1 MQSTTKG
8 PTSSF
13 RPPPQR
19 GATLPAAKPPN
30 LKRGG
35 VPNLDAAWKRF
46 RVSTARASAGAR
58 KGELEMEN
66 WGSAGETL
74 ERDFT
79 LPKLQ
84 VQKSFPLPKYGPVVA
99 GPVLITIT
107 GRIGVR
113 GTIALGNSSTV
124 VRLSPGEQ
132 KIDFERKFNSSLGE
146 FSLTGGVEPGKAS
159 TIGIKLGTQ
168 SVEFKFEAGF
178 DFTKP
183 LTLSATPKTPF
194 EGKLQFGDWSFEG
207 KVIPTLQIVVAPNPA
222 WPGWATVARGA
233 GQTAAR
239 VIAIGRGLFFAGE
252 IGVATTFGAVAIG
265 VTIAVGAILWVGF
278 CLYMIGQANRDG
290 RALAVGFAFNAG
302 YSDALARMTSDIA
315 LLPYDEN
322 GKRKYWSKLTYDWKS
337 AYDYWAP
344 RWIDGNDRDATYQIR
359 LLGEIAAI
367 QDQALF
373 LQLYGGEQWPAVK
386 FDHRKKYGEA
396 EGFRAQKYKEI
407 MNRQLR
413 DGKPVGI
420 PLTPRS

>member
-8 PTSSF
+8 PPTSF
-13 RPPPQR
+13 RPPAQR
-19 GATLPAAKPPN
+19 AGTLPAAKPPN
-30 LKRGG
+30 RKRGG

-46 RVSTARASAGAR
+46 RVASTSASAGAR
-58 KGELEMEN
+58 KAELEMEN

-84 VQKSFPLPKYGPVVA
+84 IQKSFLLPTYGPIVA
-99 GPVLITIT
+99 GPVLITVS

-113 GTIALGNSSTV
+113 GTIALGNSSAV
-124 VRLSPGEQ
+124 MRLSPGEQ
-132 KIDFERKFNSSLGE
+132 KVDFEGKFNSSLGD
-146 FSLTGGVEPGKAS
+146 FSLTGGIEPGKGS
-159 TIGIKLGTQ
+159 TIGVKLGTQ
-168 SVEFKFEAGF
+168 HVEFKFEAGF
-178 DFTKP
+178 DFSKP
-183 LTLSATPKTPF
+183 LSLSATPKTPF
-194 EGKLQFGDWSFEG
+194 EGKLKFGDWSFEG
-207 KVIPTLQIVVAPNPA
+207 KVIPTLVIGIAPNPA
-222 WPGWATVARGA
+222 WPGWAAVARSA

-265 VTIAVGAILWVGF
+265 VTIAVGAILWIGF

-290 RALAVGFAFNAG
+290 RALAVGFAFNSG
-302 YSDALARMTSDIA
+302 YADTLARATSDIA
-315 LLPYDEN
+315 LFPDDAN
-322 GKRKYWSKLTYDWKS
+322 GRRQYLHKLEYDWKS

-344 RWIDGNDRDATYQIR
+344 RWIDGNDRNATYHIR
-359 LLGEIAAI
+359 LLGEIAAM

-373 LQLYGGEQWPAVK
+373 LQLYGGEQWPAIK
-386 FDHRKKYGEA
+386 LEHRKKYGEA

-413 DGKPVGI
+413 DGKPIGI

>member
-8 PTSSF
+8 PTTSF
-13 RPPPQR
+13 RPPAQR

-30 LKRGG
+30 RKRGG

-46 RVSTARASAGAR
+46 RVATASASAGTR
-58 KGELEMEN
+58 KAELE
-66 WGSAGETL
+66 L
-74 ERDFT
+74 EHWNSTAEPLEWDVT

-84 VQKSFPLPKYGPVVA
+84 IQKSFPLPTYGPIVA
-99 GPVLITIT
+99 GPVLITVT

-113 GTIALGNSSTV
+113 GTIALGNSSAV
-124 VRLSPGEQ
+124 MRLSPGEQ
-132 KIDFERKFNSSLGE
+132 KIDFEGKFNSSIGE
-146 FSLTGGVEPGKAS
+146 LSLTGGVEPGKGS
-159 TIGIKLGTQ
+159 TIGVKLGTQ
-168 SVEFKFEAGF
+168 YVEFKFEAGF

-194 EGKLQFGDWSFEG
+194 NGKLQFGDWSFEG
-207 KVIPTLQIVVAPNPA
+207 KVIPTLMIVMAPNPA

-233 GQTAAR
+233 GQTVAR

-265 VTIAVGAILWVGF
+265 VTIALGAILWIGF

-290 RALAVGFAFNAG
+290 RALAVGFAFNSG
-302 YSDALARMTSDIA
+302 YADTLARMTSDIA
-315 LLPYDEN
+315 LFPDDEK
-322 GKRKYWSKLTYDWKS
+322 GRSQYWYKLTYDWKS

-344 RWIDGNDRDATYQIR
+344 RWIDGNDRDATYHIR
-359 LLGEIAAI
+359 LLGEIAAM

-373 LQLYGGEQWPAVK
+373 LQLYGPEQWPAIK
-386 FDHRKKYGEA
+386 FDHRRKYGEA
-396 EGFRAQKYKEI
+396 EGFRAQKYKDI

-420 PLTPRS
+420 PLTPRP